1 MAAGHGNDVF
11 HHVRDATVFELPKFL
26 GGELHIP
33 QPFAPYFSI
42 TKFMILEV
50 VALVLALVIFRGLA
64 KRVATG
70 EPVRGR
76 FWQFWEAILFFLRD
90 EVVRPNITDDHG
102 HDDHAHDDQTHGH
115 AGHGHAGHGH
125 AEHGHA
131 AAHESHDAHGGH
143 AVAVGAG
150 GHGAVAALAVGHPAD
165 KYLPYIWSV
174 FFFILF
180 CNLLGAVPW
189 LGSPTGSLWVTGVL
203 ALFTFA
209 MVLRTGTEAMGF
221 VGFWKSLMPAMDL
234 PFPLGLLMKPLMWAI
249 EFIGLIIKHG
259 VLAVRLFAN
268 IMAGHT
274 VIAVILG
281 FIAQVAGSSLMY
293 VVAPASVLG
302 QVGIGLLELFVAFLQ
317 AYVFAYLSTL
327 FIAAARHAH

>member
-1 MAAGHGNDVF
+1 MAAGHADDVF

-33 QPFAPYFSI
+33 QPFSPYFSI

-64 KRVATG
+64 KRVQSG
-70 EPVRGR
+70 EPLKGR
-76 FWQFWEAILFFLRD
+76 FWNFWESILLFLRD
-90 EVVRPNITDDHG
+90 EVVRPNIG
-102 HDDHAHDDQTHGH
+102 DDHAHGH
-115 AGHGHAGHGH
+115 DHHEPETAAHSADLSHSTGHGHAAGH
-125 AEHGHA
+125 AHDTSHA
-131 AAHESHDAHGGH
+131 PGAPALAGAGAHGGVT
-143 AVAVGAG
+143 AFS
-150 GHGAVAALAVGHPAD
+150 VGHPAD

-180 CNLLGAVPW
+180 CNLLGAIPW
-189 LGSPTGSLWVTGVL
+189 LGSPTGNLWVTGVL
-203 ALFTFA
+203 ALFTLA
-209 MVLRTGTEAMGF
+209 TVLRTGTQAMGF
-221 VGFWKSLMPAMDL
+221 MGFWKSLMPAMDL
-234 PFPLGLLMKPLMWAI
+234 PFPLDLAMKPLMWII

-268 IMAGHT
+268 VMAGHT

-281 FIAQVAGSSLMY
+281 FIAQVAGSGLFY

-327 FIAAARHAH
+327 FIAAARHPH